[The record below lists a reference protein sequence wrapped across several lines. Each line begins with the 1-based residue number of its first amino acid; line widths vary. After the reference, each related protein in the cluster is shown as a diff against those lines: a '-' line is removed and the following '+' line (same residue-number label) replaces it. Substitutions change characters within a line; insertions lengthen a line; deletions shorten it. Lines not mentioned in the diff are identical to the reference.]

1 MNKQA
6 ESKIAEV
13 KEIQLDDKFTSR
25 VNELIQQKQMLETL
39 INENVILFAK
49 MNDVDLDKNKI
60 NYHNN
65 KLIVV
70 ENK

>member
-1 MNKQA
+1 MEKSA
-6 ESKIAEV
+6 ESKVAEV
-13 KEIQLDDKFTSR
+13 KEIQLDEKFTSR

-39 INENVILFAK
+39 INENVILLAR